1 MELYE
6 CVCKY
11 VTVNCWM
18 LSVVGLWPGTCSG
31 SYDDWVR
38 DYAMVP
44 CTRSHTQ
51 LRVLHS
57 GWSV

>member
-1 MELYE
+1 
-6 CVCKY
+6 
-11 VTVNCWM
+11 M

-57 GWSV
+57 GWSVMACDDHLHYTASIMH